1 MLDGLEV
8 LTVGGTIGTIF
19 AAVAGTAFTSL
30 RSRLVFGAI
39 VGAWISVAVA
49 VTASGELLN
58 PLTLPVLFALP
69 LLAATFLSAMPRARA
84 VMFEFPAPLIISL
97 NAMRILGF
105 LFILRAIAGQLAG
118 PFPYSAG
125 IGDMITGLY
134 ALPVARLVARG
145 RLGDFRVAAWNWFGM
160 LDLIVA
166 VTLGVTSRPGSPLNI
181 IHWGVGSAA
190 ITTLPLSL
198 IPLVLVPIYLV
209 GHAIVFAQ
217 IRAHAASRGQLEQ
230 RPVNA

>member
-1 MLDGLEV
+1 M
-8 LTVGGTIGTIF
+8 F
-19 AAVAGTAFTSL
+19 AAIAGTAFASL

-39 VGAWISVAVA
+39 VGVWISVAIA
-49 VTASGELLN
+49 ATLSGEILN
-58 PLTLPVLFALP
+58 PLALPLLFTLP
-69 LLAATFLSAMPRARA
+69 LLAAALLSAIPRARV
-84 VMFEFPAPLIISL
+84 VMLEFPVPLIIGL

-145 RLGDFRVAAWNWFGM
+145 QLSDFRVAAWNWFGM

-166 VTLGVTSRPGSPLNI
+166 VTLGVTTRPGSPLNI

-190 ITTLPLSL
+190 MTALPLSL
-198 IPLVLVPIYLV
+198 VPLVLVPMYLI
-209 GHAIVFAQ
+209 GHAIVFAH
-217 IRAHAASRGQLEQ
+217 IRAHASWRGRLEQ
-230 RPVNA
+230 RPANA